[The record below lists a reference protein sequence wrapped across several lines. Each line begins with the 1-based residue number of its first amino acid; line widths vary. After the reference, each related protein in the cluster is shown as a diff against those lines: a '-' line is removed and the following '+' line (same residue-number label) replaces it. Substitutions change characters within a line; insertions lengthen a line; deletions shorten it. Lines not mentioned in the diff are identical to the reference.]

1 MEIADKYLEIRKKV
15 CREFEINTD
24 KKDVEYLTL
33 IEELQKI
40 LAKNN
45 IEEMTADEMHAQQIK
60 LKNLRK
66 NIHDLNE
73 KNFRLTSKYLGD
85 KKFMRIHKKFVS
97 KFSQQKIFEILVL
110 MKKSVDDELFQ
121 NFFVTDNKDYF
132 QSEVLRF
139 ARKIFKKFSITV
151 TRDEIK
157 NFAEI
162 VAQEYLNERNF

>member
-1 MEIADKYLEIRKKV
+1 
-15 CREFEINTD
+15 
-24 KKDVEYLTL
+24 
-33 IEELQKI
+33 
-40 LAKNN
+40 
-45 IEEMTADEMHAQQIK
+45 
-60 LKNLRK
+60 
-66 NIHDLNE
+66 
-73 KNFRLTSKYLGD
+73 
-85 KKFMRIHKKFVS
+85 
-97 KFSQQKIFEILVL
+97 

-139 ARKIFKKFSITV
+139 ARKIFKQFSITV